1 MSDSDVYRLTDS
13 QAELELADVIDQF
26 ARALRQLR
34 NGEEVKSWQ

>member
-1 MSDSDVYRLTDS
+1 MSDSEIYRLSDA

-26 ARALRQLR
+26 ARGLRQLR